1 MFKLLIPL
9 FIFVFSTQV
18 TFINGSEI
26 DPFEKYYN
34 DVLKEHSLT
43 SDGKNKNI
51 HKKYFSILETE
62 AYECVQKLSNP
73 KHPKY
78 KVRVLYES
86 DHKFSSHFK
95 GDNYKFKTIDFMYSE
110 MPEEIA
116 NLDDKYTDPNSFYY
130 LFATDT
136 GIKRFQ
142 MITDIEGNY
151 TSVYCYDIV
160 GGESKIVK

>member
-1 MFKLLIPL
+1 MIKLLLPI

-18 TFINGSEI
+18 TFISGSEI

-43 SDGKNKNI
+43 SDGKKKNI

-110 MPEEIA
+110 MSEEIA
-116 NLDDKYTDPNSFYY
+116 NLGNEYTDPNSFYY
-130 LFATDT
+130 MSAPQT
-136 GIKRFQ
+136 GILRFQ
-142 MITDIEGNY
+142 MITDIEGSY
-151 TSVYCYDIV
+151 TSVYCYELVGSKARIV
-160 GGESKIVK
+160 E

>member
-9 FIFVFSTQV
+9 FIFVFYSSY
-18 TFINGSEI
+18 FYKWIKI

-78 KVRVLYES
+78 KVRVLYELS
-86 DHKFSSHFK
+86 
-95 GDNYKFKTIDFMYSE
+95 
-110 MPEEIA
+110 
-116 NLDDKYTDPNSFYY
+116 
-130 LFATDT
+130 
-136 GIKRFQ
+136 
-142 MITDIEGNY
+142 
-151 TSVYCYDIV
+151 
-160 GGESKIVK
+160 